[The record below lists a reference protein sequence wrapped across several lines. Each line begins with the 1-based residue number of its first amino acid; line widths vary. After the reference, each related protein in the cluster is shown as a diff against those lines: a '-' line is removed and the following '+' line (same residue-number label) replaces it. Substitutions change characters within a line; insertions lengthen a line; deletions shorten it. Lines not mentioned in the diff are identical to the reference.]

1 MYLCEC
7 FRPDVNTFITPELRV
22 IEQCRK
28 KKTKKVFVDIFAEA
42 FTCSARQRPVRD

>member
-7 FRPDVNTFITPELRV
+7 FRPEVNTFITPELRV

-28 KKTKKVFVDIFAEA
+28 KKNKEYILAEA
-42 FTCSARQRPVRD
+42 FTCLARQRPVRD